1 VFISPL
7 KINLSMDQ
15 PLVFPKF
22 PMHFRGLLLLA
33 GMYTIA
39 WSAFYTY
46 FGETVVSWMAM
57 GIIPTQPVP
66 SSYFGIFGI
75 VIGLVLF
82 FAAFYPVSWV
92 WLILIGISGKIIAAT
107 WFALGFVPE
116 LGWNKRS
123 VFHLIFN
130 ELLWL
135 IPLTLIFLRSLQVK
149 NYLKQHENEG

>member
-1 VFISPL
+1 
-7 KINLSMDQ
+7 MDQ

-92 WLILIGISGKIIAAT
+92 WLILI
-107 WFALGFVPE
+107 
-116 LGWNKRS
+116 
-123 VFHLIFN
+123 IFC
-130 ELLWL
+130 L
-135 IPLTLIFLRSLQVK
+135 FLSQ
-149 NYLKQHENEG
+149 Q